1 MLRGNVEVYREREEK
16 EKWSDYQTSMIEH
29 LDEAMKEL
37 MQSFEQKMRT
47 SAIQQLKPLQGMS
60 IF

>member
-1 MLRGNVEVYREREEK
+1 MYREREEK

-47 SAIQQLKPLQGMS
+47 SAIQQLKPFQGMS